1 MKHRLGSS
9 LRIFVGRIAGIAG
22 TVEVKTR
29 IQSRMKNRCLFGAL
43 IVGVISASRPALSC
57 SQAGFLY
64 ANGFSQC
71 IL

>member
-1 MKHRLGSS
+1 MKHRLGSG
-9 LRIFVGRIAGIAG
+9 LRIFVGRTAGFAG
-22 TVEVKTR
+22 TAEVITL
-29 IQSRMKNRCLFGAL
+29 IQSRAESRYLFGAL
-43 IVGVISASRPALSC
+43 IVGVNSVSRPALSC